1 MLIVSLFQTINAK
14 INAQLIRMR
23 ALLRRKSSEQ
33 FENVVTYGG
42 QKLAEA
48 AAVVSFFRLVRAG
61 DAGKA
66 QAIIVIRA

>member
-1 MLIVSLFQTINAK
+1 MN
-14 INAQLIRMR
+14 RMR